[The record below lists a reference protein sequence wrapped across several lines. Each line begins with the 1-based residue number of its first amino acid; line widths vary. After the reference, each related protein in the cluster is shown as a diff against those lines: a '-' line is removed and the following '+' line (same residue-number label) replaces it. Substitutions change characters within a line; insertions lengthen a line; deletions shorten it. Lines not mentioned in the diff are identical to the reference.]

1 MNTLTRRQREFLQR
15 EQLFLDAARQILRSD
30 GVAAFT
36 IDRIASNTEYA
47 KGTVYK
53 HFTCKEDILCALC
66 HESLVHL
73 GEAFSKALTF
83 PGNSRERMMAL
94 GTAYLQFTSRF
105 PEEFDIL
112 IAVRTNNVRQK
123 ASEKRVEAM
132 IAADQGAHDVMR
144 SVMGAAIAA
153 GDLTLPPATS
163 LDEACFGLWAMAF
176 GLLALAPASDMID
189 ALQLP
194 SVPAIMVNQLNL
206 LLDGYGWRPLSTE
219 FDYRQTFTRLLN
231 HMETTK

>member
-15 EQLFLDAARQILRSD
+15 EQLFLDTARQILRQD

-36 IDRIASNTEYA
+36 MDRIAEQTEYA

-73 GEAFSKALTF
+73 QDRFRQALDF
-83 PGNSRERMMAL
+83 QGNSRELMMAL
-94 GTAYLQFTSRF
+94 GTAYLLFTARF

-112 IAVRTNNVRQK
+112 IAVRTNNIRQK

-144 SVMGAAIAA
+144 SVIGAAIDA
-153 GDLTLPPATS
+153 GDLTLPPGTS
-163 LDEACFGLWAMAF
+163 MDEACFGLWAMAF
-176 GLLALAPASDMID
+176 GLLALAPASDVLD
-189 ALQLP
+189 SLKLP
-194 SVPAIMVNQLNL
+194 PIPIIMFNQMNL

-219 FDYRQTFTRLLN
+219 FDYQQSFARLLN
-231 HMETTK
+231 HTDPLP